1 MSSER
6 DKILAMV
13 EEGTIS
19 AEEANELLEAIAETE
34 NQAPAAAPDFSWPDM
49 PQRGQSWQRPF
60 NAALLGSIFG
70 SFLLLGTRKSSG
82 LVGFIHTFILWPLT
96 IFAGLVAVITYF
108 TKDSPWLHVRILSD
122 GREEFTV
129 SVPFPAQALMK
140 ALSVAREQAPNDEVR
155 EKIDAAAEI
164 LAEMDTGDL
173 KDPVVIDISDEG
185 DSVQVFLN

>member
-19 AEEANELLEAIAETE
+19 AEEANELLEAVEQKE
-34 NQAPAAAPDFSWPDM
+34 NKTPQGPDFSWPDM
-49 PQRGQSWQRPF
+49 PQRGQAWQRPF
-60 NAALLGSIFG
+60 NISLLGAVTG
-70 SFLLLGTRKSSG
+70 GLLLLITRKASG
-82 LVGFIHTFILWPLT
+82 FWSFIRLFVLWPLT
-96 IFAGLVAVITYF
+96 LTAALIALITYF
-108 TKDSPWLHVRILSD
+108 TKDSPWIHLRVKTHD
-122 GREEFTV
+122 GQDFAV
-129 SVPFPAQALMK
+129 SLPFPAEGLQK
-140 ALSVAREQAPNDEVR
+140 ALRFAREQATDENVR